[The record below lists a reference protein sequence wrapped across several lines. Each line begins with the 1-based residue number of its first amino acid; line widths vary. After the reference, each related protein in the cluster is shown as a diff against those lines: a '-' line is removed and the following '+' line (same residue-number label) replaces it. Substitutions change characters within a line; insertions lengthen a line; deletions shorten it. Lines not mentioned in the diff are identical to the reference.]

1 MLCLSSRHRF
11 SFTKGF
17 TAVCCAQSTP
27 LQKDFQLD
35 KPNQLFRRAAT
46 DLAEAIDL
54 KDACV
59 HIEWVGA
66 SGKGKV
72 EAFVLEFGGKI
83 AGKGVLNKG
92 MKATD
97 VTLIIADPRHV
108 GKYQAWAK
116 GRN

>member
-1 MLCLSSRHRF
+1 MKETLTSSIYYQASPIKLLFLSQR
-11 SFTKGF
+11 
-17 TAVCCAQSTP
+17 A
-27 LQKDFQLD
+27 
-35 KPNQLFRRAAT
+35 AAT

-59 HIEWVGA
+59 HIECVGA